1 MFWQEETNAQ
11 EFSIPDSYQDAVLG
25 ISSKILPIDYANSL
39 ANALLYHLPWLDKVN
54 AGIHNMCIADG
65 NGWQQS
71 YEKNALFYPS
81 KRTKLIIRLPKKY
94 LEKITNIVGKTL
106 HFSDYAVHITKIY
119 TPRKLTD
126 STILFAQYVH
136 DLLVYSE
143 ESFLNHVTDEL
154 KILGIKPKKMMAGLS
169 HTFTT
174 NSGEI
179 KTRAL
184 MLADLKKSESVL
196 LQIKGIGN
204 YRLLGCGLF
213 VAQKSIDTLI
223 PK

>member
-1 MFWQEETNAQ
+1 MFWQEEESEQ

-25 ISSKILPIDYANSL
+25 ISCKLLPVDYANLL
-39 ANALLYHLPWLDKVN
+39 ANALLYHLPWLSKVN

-71 YEKNALFYPS
+71 YKKSALFYPS

-106 HFSDYAVHITKIY
+106 YLSDYRMRITKVY
-119 TPRKLTD
+119 TPRKLTT

-136 DLLVYSE
+136 DPLGNSE
-143 ESFLNHVTDEL
+143 ELFLNHIANEL
-154 KILGIKPKKMMAGLS
+154 KKLNIKPKKMMAGLS
-169 HTFTT
+169 HMLTT
-174 NSGEI
+174 NNGGI

-184 MLADLKKSESVL
+184 MLADLQKSESVL
-196 LQIKGIGN
+196 LQIKGMGD
-204 YRLLGCGLF
+204 YQLLGCGLF
-213 VAQKSIDTLI
+213 VAQKSINTLM